1 MARRVERGDVPAH
14 GVAGQVQAAHADG
27 GGEIG
32 DSLGLGAD
40 VVAGLLRLAAVAEA
54 GQVEGDHMVA
64 LGQRPGEA
72 QPVVLVGAEAV
83 DQQQGRVLLRATF
96 QVGDLQVVDLHA
108 VLAETG
114 ETALEGAYAGE
125 EGSRD
130 EVEDAGGDRQQ
141 QNQTEEESFH
151 GCPKASGKRGQR

>member
-96 QVGDLQVVDLHA
+96 QVG
-108 VLAETG
+108 
-114 ETALEGAYAGE
+114 AYAGE

-141 QNQTEEESFH
+141 QSQTEEESFH
-151 GCPKASGKRGQR
+151 GCPKASGKKGPALNASRAGPLSQAL